1 MLKIL
6 SDIFYFVARLL
17 IILLIEISECPVVAQ
32 SFLTNEC
39 NHNSRPACS
48 NFIFVHIPPYSLA
61 GSELTTHKAC
71 LHEKCF

>member
-48 NFIFVHIPPYSLA
+48 NFIFVHI
-61 GSELTTHKAC
+61 
-71 LHEKCF
+71 FF